1 MSRLLTF
8 IFLVWIM
15 NKFFRILFP
24 VSKRSQNNPP
34 ENVPQKSR
42 RDMDIQDAE
51 FEDLE

>member
-8 IFLVWIM
+8 IFLGWII

-24 VSKRSQNNPP
+24 VSKKSQEIPP

-42 RDMDIQDAE
+42 RNMDIQDAE
-51 FEDLE
+51 FEDVE